1 MHLLALTLQ
10 KPTAINIAIYGNFTA
25 PKAQEIAV
33 SRGRILELLRPDDNG
48 KLQSIYSVEVF
59 GIIRSMLP
67 FRLTGGTRDYIV
79 LGSDSGRVTIL
90 EWSDKTNSFE
100 RVHLET
106 YGKTGCRRIT
116 PGQYL
121 ALDPKG
127 RAIMIG
133 AVEKQKL
140 VYVMN
145 RDASSRLTISS
156 PLEAHKNNTIAFD
169 IVGIDVGFENPV
181 FAVIEMDYSDA
192 DQDSTG
198 EAALETE
205 KMLTFYEL
213 DLGLNHVIRKWSEP
227 INRTANMILS
237 VPGGSDGPGGVLICS
252 EGWVSYRNQGHDE
265 VRAPI
270 PRRED
275 MTGDRGLLIIASATH
290 RQKNFFFFL
299 VQSELGDIYKVSL
312 EINPEGDRVADVC
325 IKYFD
330 TVPVANS
337 LCITKTGLLFV
348 ASEFCNHC
356 LYQFQGIG
364 EDDDSVE
371 TKSVSMEVE
380 ESAVDIPTFRPR
392 ELTNLTLVDQM
403 DSLAP
408 ITDMKVA
415 DLTTEETPQVYTLC
429 GRGPRSSLRVLR
441 HGLAVTVMAVSEL
454 PGNPNAVWTVK
465 RAHSDPYDRYIVVS
479 FNNASLVLSIG
490 DTVEEVT
497 DSGFLATAP
506 TLEVVLLDDDGL
518 LQVHANGI
526 RHVRADRR
534 INEWQTPGRKVVEK
548 AAANA
553 RQVVIALAGGELIS

>member
-1 MHLLALTLQ
+1 MHLLGLTLQ
-10 KPTAINIAIYGNFTA
+10 RPTAINLAIYGNFTA

-33 SRGRILELLRPDDNG
+33 SRGRILEILRPDDNG
-48 KLQSIYSVEVF
+48 KLQTIWSSEVF
-59 GIIRSMLP
+59 GIIRSMQP

-79 LGSDSGRVTIL
+79 VGSDSGRITIL
-90 EWSDKTNSFE
+90 EWSEKTNTLE

-156 PLEAHKNNTIAFD
+156 PLEAHKPNTIAFD
-169 IVGIDVGFENPV
+169 VVGIDVGFENPV

-275 MTGDRGLLIIASATH
+275 MTGDRGLLIVASATH

-312 EINPEGDRVADVC
+312 TVNPAGDRVSDVK

-348 ASEFCNHC
+348 AAEFCDHC

-371 TKSVSMEVE
+371 TTSVSMEVE
-380 ESAVDIPTFRPR
+380 ESAVDVPTFRPR
-392 ELTNLTLVDQM
+392 ELKNLTLVDQLE
-403 DSLAP
+403 SLAP
-408 ITDMKVA
+408 ITDMKV
-415 DLTTEETPQVYTLC
+415 
-429 GRGPRSSLRVLR
+429 RVC
-441 HGLAVTVMAVSEL
+441 
-454 PGNPNAVWTVK
+454 
-465 RAHSDPYDRYIVVS
+465 
-479 FNNASLVLSIG
+479 
-490 DTVEEVT
+490 
-497 DSGFLATAP
+497 
-506 TLEVVLLDDDGL
+506 
-518 LQVHANGI
+518 
-526 RHVRADRR
+526 
-534 INEWQTPGRKVVEK
+534 
-548 AAANA
+548 
-553 RQVVIALAGGELIS
+553 